1 MGNKRP
7 ASGKGDQ
14 KKKKFKV
21 SSGFL
26 DPGTSGI
33 YATCSRRKERQA
45 AQELGLLFEEKLQE
59 IYGDQLKELEKA
71 NNEDGDEVKEDV
83 VEEELSIE
91 DQIKQELSEMK
102 ASTNPVS
109 KDDKKKELLHFIDL
123 NCECVV
129 FCKTRKPIIPE
140 EFVQNIMDELLDPNN
155 MVKRTRY
162 VQKLTPI
169 TNSCS
174 ATMEQILK
182 LAEKTIAPHF
192 HSEETEKEGFK
203 FAIEVTRRNFNTI
216 PKMDI
221 INNLVSFVCENGK
234 YKHKVDLKN
243 YDKLILVE
251 CFKNNVGISVVNGEY
266 NKSYKKY
273 NVQQIYEAK
282 LKKEEEEE
290 QKAKKIEESN
300 GEISS
305 EN

>member
-7 ASGKGDQ
+7 ASGKSDQ

-21 SSGFL
+21 ASGFL

-33 YATCSRRKERQA
+33 YATCTRRKERQA
-45 AQELGLLFEEKLQE
+45 VQELGLLFEEKLQE
-59 IYGDQLKELEKA
+59 MYGDQLKELEKA
-71 NNEDGDEVKEDV
+71 NNDDEEEEDKA
-83 VEEELSIE
+83 EEELSIE

-102 ASTNPVS
+102 ASANPVS

-140 EFVQNIMDELLDPNN
+140 EFVQNIMDELRDPNN
-155 MVKRTRY
+155 MIKRTRY

-192 HSEETEKEGFK
+192 HSEEAEEEGCK

-266 NKSYKKY
+266 NKSYKRY

-282 LKKEEEEE
+282 LKKEEEEN
-290 QKAKKIEESN
+290 KKTVENSKEETESSN
-300 GEISS
+300 
-305 EN
+305 